1 MSIKFY
7 TKKTHGWWNCEKNNQ
22 DNPIEIKWKKKKHED
37 QFPINRMLNDEI
49 ETIHSKKGPK
59 ENQSVL
65 TFEINDPSLK
75 LKINPTTTKKI
86 LVNPG

>member
-1 MSIKFY
+1 
-7 TKKTHGWWNCEKNNQ
+7 
-22 DNPIEIKWKKKKHED
+22 
-37 QFPINRMLNDEI
+37 MLNDEI

-75 LKINPTTTKKI
+75 LKINPTTTKKS
-86 LVNPG
+86 